1 MASDGDDGLST
12 LASLETELSVADD
25 IALTQVLDRLQ
36 AAKVEALQA
45 LAMHVCPYA
54 ELTECRAGNARLTA
68 ENERLT
74 GATCRECGQP
84 MWRRFEGSTYCPY
97 GHLQETP

>member
-25 IALTQVLDRLQ
+25 IALTQALDRLQ
-36 AAKVEALQA
+36 AGKVEALQA
-45 LAMHVCPYA
+45 LAMHYA
-54 ELTECRAGNARLTA
+54 ELTECRAENARLTA

-74 GATCRECGQP
+74 ATCRECGQP

-97 GHLQETP
+97 GHLQETS

>member
-1 MASDGDDGLST
+1 MSEWLLIDGTKT
-12 LASLETELSVADD
+12 LVLETELSESDEV
-25 IALTQVLDRLQ
+25 ALTQVLDRLQ
-36 AAKVEALQA
+36 AGKVEALQA

-54 ELTECRAGNARLTA
+54 ELTECRAENARLTA

-74 GATCRECGQP
+74 ATCRECGQP
-84 MWRRFEGSTYCPY
+84 MWRRFDGSIYCPY